1 MQNLLL
7 ALIRLDLLLE
17 SIAGFIALAV
27 SHFASKA
34 FRLTG
39 QKKLSDL
46 STGFLVL
53 SAAMFGHV
61 IGTWYFFVL
70 QAGDGGS
77 GSNSLIVVVRIAY
90 GAMKVMAYILF
101 AISTRPST
109 GGQSPAL
116 GLFMALPILIDP
128 NLDMIAI
135 IVLIVVVLQSVV
147 NYLAVRSRYAL
158 YVVVGFSFLLLS
170 HVFAI
175 PAEVDLRGYGLS
187 QVFQFLGYIA
197 LLVMLVRAGREA

>member
-1 MQNLLL
+1 MQNLAL
-7 ALIRLDLLLE
+7 APIRLDLLLE

-27 SHFASKA
+27 SHYANKA
-34 FRLTG
+34 FRLTS

-70 QAGDGGS
+70 QGGDVSSFEG
-77 GSNSLIVVVRIAY
+77 NTLFAVVRIAY
-90 GAMKVMAYILF
+90 GTMKIMAYILF
-101 AISTRPST
+101 AISTRPT
-109 GGQSPAL
+109 GGGHSSTL

-128 NLDMIAI
+128 RLDVVAI
-135 IVLIVVVLQSVV
+135 IILVVVVLQSAM

-158 YVVVGFSFLLLS
+158 YVLVGFCLLLLS
-170 HVFAI
+170 HISAVY
-175 PAEVDLRGYGLS
+175 AERGYVLS
-187 QVFQFLGYIA
+187 QVFQFLGFIA
-197 LLVMLVRAGREA
+197 LLVMLIRAGRET